1 MLINQIDINK
11 HLVAFGDNSITVK
24 SLETGK
30 TAGVIRDARRLSGK
44 SRNARQDFDAFE
56 KIKKAGLDWRKIGVD
71 RLVIHNNE
79 LYIFIDRKIMKNK
92 TKEPLLFEF
101 DNVNGKMDQRI
112 FEDNKLLNEAN
123 LANLK
128 TVEYIPLRPEDAHR
142 YQ

>member
-11 HLVAFGDNSITVK
+11 HFVAFGDNSITIK
-24 SLETGK
+24 NRETGK

-44 SRNARQDFDAFE
+44 NRNARQDFEAIE

-79 LYIFIDRKIMKNK
+79 LYIFIDRKIMENK
-92 TKEPLLFEF
+92 TKNPLLFEF
-101 DNVNGKMDQRI
+101 DNVNGKMDQRV
-112 FEDNKLLNEAN
+112 FEDNKLLSDAN
-123 LANLK
+123 LANIK

-142 YQ
+142 Y